1 MNSARLHAHE
11 LLDQL
16 EPRDAAA
23 IERLMESIA
32 KPAGQI
38 MTQAELDASI
48 QAGLDSLTKGQGRSG
63 EAVFDRLEGEIA
75 TAEHNLRK

>member
-1 MNSARLHAHE
+1 MNSARVHAHE

-32 KPAGQI
+32 KPTGQ
-38 MTQAELDASI
+38 MAQAELDAAI
-48 QAGLDSLTKGQGRSG
+48 QAGLDSLSKGQGRAG
-63 EAVFDRLEGEIA
+63 EAVFDRLEA
-75 TAEHNLRK
+75 DLDTAERNLHK

>member
-1 MNSARLHAHE
+1 MNSTRVHAHE

-32 KPAGQI
+32 KPAGQ
-38 MTQAELDASI
+38 MAQAELDAAI
-48 QAGLDSLTKGQGRSG
+48 QAGLESLAKGEGRDG
-63 EAVFDRLEGEIA
+63 EAVFDRLEGDIDM
-75 TAEHNLRK
+75 AEHNLRK